1 MRRSYIGLVVG
12 IVFGIVAIV
21 AVQFY
26 VSGHST
32 KIVDQGYTQ
41 VAVASE
47 DLSAGSALLPE
58 QVRMVRW
65 PVASVPEGAFSNA
78 GDIFKNIK
86 GPGDRVILIN
96 MVRGEPLLA
105 SKVSGLGARPIMS
118 TRVTPGM
125 RAISIHIDDVSGVA
139 GFILPGDKVDIMLS
153 RHTGNGPKDLV
164 TEYFMLGIK
173 VLGIDQLADQKSDKP
188 VVGHTATVEVTP
200 EQAGKLVLAQQAG
213 TLSLALRNPAAN
225 GETTNLISVNEGDL
239 SSGHRKPAV
248 TRSTGPAP
256 GVTVRVRYGNGEVV
270 NKTAGQ

>member
-1 MRRSYIGLVVG
+1 MRRSYIGLIVG

-21 AVQFY
+21 AMRFY

-41 VAVASE
+41 VAVAAE
-47 DLSAGSALLPE
+47 DLSAGSALQPE

-65 PVASVPEGAFSNA
+65 PVASVPEGAFNDA
-78 GDIFKNIK
+78 GVIFKDVK
-86 GPGDRVILIN
+86 GPADRVILIN

-105 SKVSGLGARPIMS
+105 SKISGLGARPIMS
-118 TRVTPGM
+118 TRVAKGM

-164 TEYFMLGIK
+164 TEFFMQGIK

-213 TLSLALRNPAAN
+213 TLSLALRNPAA
-225 GETTNLISVNEGDL
+225 GEQTEAVSINEGDL
-239 SSGHRKPAV
+239 ISGHRRIV
-248 TRSTGPAP
+248 RSGSPS
-256 GVTVRVRYGNGEVV
+256 GVTVRVRYGSGEVV
-270 NKTAGQ
+270 NKNAGQ